1 MMRGVYWMQGKCV
14 SCLVTV
20 ERAYDEHELEFTEAC
35 SCGAA
40 AATIKRVRVVEV

>member
-14 SCLVTV
+14 ECLVTV
-20 ERAYDEHELEFTEAC
+20 ERAYSEDELRFAEAC

-40 AATIKRVRVVEV
+40 ADTIKRVRVVEV